1 MQQNKALE
9 KQLVGRDGHF
19 LGSSLG
25 SSSSLLQ
32 FDVLRGV
39 Q

>member
-9 KQLVGRDGHF
+9 KQLVERDGLF

-25 SSSSLLQ
+25 LSSSLL
-32 FDVLRGV
+32 
-39 Q
+39 